1 MIEDDQTD
9 DLIASAP
16 EATVRAGHPETA
28 PQLNEGSSGVDA
40 SPCDLPS
47 APRAVVGWR
56 VKDLLAHETDPSQLY
71 LWRCDCGQ
79 YQWRKRP
86 YTFRR
91 KAEALREC
99 RSRRSRVPGNNHIT
113 DIRLMKVV
121 RRG

>member
-1 MIEDDQTD
+1 M
-9 DLIASAP
+9 SAH
-16 EATVRAGHPETA
+16 TGDVGHTETA
-28 PQLNEGSSGVDA
+28 PQLNGDGS
-40 SPCDLPS
+40 DLPS

-71 LWRCDCGQ
+71 LWRCDCGR

-86 YTFRR
+86 YTFRS
-91 KAEALREC
+91 KAEALRQC
-99 RSRRSRVPGNNHIT
+99 KARRSCDPGNNVT